1 MNQLTEDRMKEL
13 SANDLDVWV
22 FDTKRNPNVQ
32 RGRQE
37 QELINKRRQVPT
49 LHFG

>member
-1 MNQLTEDRMKEL
+1 MQQLTEDRMKEL

-22 FDTKRNPNVQ
+22 YDTKRNSSVQ

-37 QELINKRRQVPT
+37 QVTSIVSSSKT
-49 LHFG
+49 